1 MLLEIQATADIDD
14 VVIESIEMNTPEGT
28 ILVDWDS
35 SEILRTNSGFEALY
49 RGVYFNGEYE
59 GMANYDFEWVKH
71 PWDYEEF
78 YKFATK
84 PADIFLCYENG
95 CFYLPGGNELFGWR
109 DSPSEIRVNRYI
121 LDVILAV
128 LSYNEFQRNHKILME
143 DKQYDISYMTRE
155 YYNSLDLPFGMKKN
169 NLDFERVMSYAHDPC
184 KLDKMKNS
192 EFADLPKYIW
202 KEDMKKTG

>member
-1 MLLEIQATADIDD
+1 MIDNKDIF
-14 VVIESIEMNTPEGT
+14 EYEGYHFVPVKT
-28 ILVDWDS
+28 IDS
-35 SEILRTNSGFEALY
+35 SKSFQ
-49 RGVYFNGEYE
+49 YFSERIYSDKKL

-71 PWDYEEF
+71 PWNYEEF
-78 YKFATK
+78 YKLATK

-95 CFYLPGGNELFGWR
+95 SFYLPGGNELFGWR
-109 DSPSEIRVNRYI
+109 DSPSEIKVNRYI

-128 LSYNEFQRNHKILME
+128 LSYHEFQKNHKILME

>member
-1 MLLEIQATADIDD
+1 MIDNKDIF
-14 VVIESIEMNTPEGT
+14 EYEGYHFIPVKT
-28 ILVDWDS
+28 IDS
-35 SEILRTNSGFEALY
+35 SKSFQYCSEHIYSDKKL
-49 RGVYFNGEYE
+49 

-71 PWDYEEF
+71 PWNYEEF

-128 LSYNEFQRNHKILME
+128 LSYHEFQRNHKILME

-169 NLDFERVMSYAHDPC
+169 NLDFERVMSYAYDPC

-202 KEDMKKTG
+202 KEDMKETG

>member
-1 MLLEIQATADIDD
+1 MIDNKDIF
-14 VVIESIEMNTPEGT
+14 EYEGYHFIPVKT
-28 ILVDWDS
+28 IDS
-35 SEILRTNSGFEALY
+35 SKSFQYYSERIYSDKNL
-49 RGVYFNGEYE
+49 
-59 GMANYDFEWVKH
+59 GMANYDSEWVKH
-71 PWDYEEF
+71 PWNYEEF
-78 YKFATK
+78 YKLATK

-109 DSPSEIRVNRYI
+109 DSPSEIRVNRY
-121 LDVILAV
+121 
-128 LSYNEFQRNHKILME
+128 HKILME

-155 YYNSLDLPFGMKKN
+155 YYNSLVLPFGMKKN

-202 KEDMKKTG
+202 KEDMKETG